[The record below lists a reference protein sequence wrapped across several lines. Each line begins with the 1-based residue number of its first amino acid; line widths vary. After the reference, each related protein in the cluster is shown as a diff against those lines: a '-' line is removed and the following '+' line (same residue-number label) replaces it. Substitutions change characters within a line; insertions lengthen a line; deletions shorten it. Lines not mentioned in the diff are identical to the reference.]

1 MEAKKVRRRIFS
13 IPRKSKPYGRLIRFQ
28 TSKIPKVYY
37 FYLFGKNLNLK
48 LKLGVLL
55 ISILAIVYSFGPP
68 EQGPK
73 VDTNAKIKAVFIYN
87 FTRYIEWPSDY
98 QAGEFTIGILGE
110 NDALQQELT
119 KMSKVKKVSNQSFSI
134 RTYGSLTEVSNPH
147 ILYIP
152 GENTSELNNVVT
164 KLNGK
169 STLIVTEKPGMARQ
183 GSAINFV
190 VDGNRQK
197 FELNKSNVERHNLKV
212 ASALEKLAVLV
223 N

>member
-1 MEAKKVRRRIFS
+1 M
-13 IPRKSKPYGRLIRFQ
+13 LI
-28 TSKIPKVYY
+28 
-37 FYLFGKNLNLK
+37 
-48 LKLGVLL
+48 
-55 ISILAIVYSFGPP
+55 ISAFGPDM
-68 EQGPK
+68 QGSK

-87 FTRYIEWPSDY
+87 FTRYIEWPTDY
-98 QAGEFTIGILGE
+98 QSGEFTIGILGE
-110 NDALQQELT
+110 NEALVQELT

-134 RTYGSLTEVSNPH
+134 RTYSSLSDINNPH

-152 GENTSELNNVVT
+152 DNNTSTLTNVVT
-164 KLNGK
+164 KLTGK
-169 STLIVTEKPGMARQ
+169 STLIVTEKPGMAKQ

-190 VDGNRQK
+190 VEGNRQK

>member
-1 MEAKKVRRRIFS
+1 MVVSAFS
-13 IPRKSKPYGRLIRFQ
+13 P
-28 TSKIPKVYY
+28 TV
-37 FYLFGKNLNLK
+37 
-48 LKLGVLL
+48 
-55 ISILAIVYSFGPP
+55 
-68 EQGPK
+68 QGPK

-98 QAGEFTIGILGE
+98 QTGEFTIGILGQ
-110 NDALQQELT
+110 NDALVQELT

-134 RTYGSLTEVSNPH
+134 RSYTSLSDINNPH

-152 GENTSELNNVVT
+152 DDNTGELTKVVT

-169 STLIVTEKPGMARQ
+169 STLIVTERPGMAKK

-190 VDGNRQK
+190 VEGNRQK